1 MHTGTPRCTCIVDMN
16 KKIFA
21 QLLGY
26 SQNDLDKITQSYI
39 LETFGVEVDRCDTLE
54 QYVEAIDVACLH
66 KYFSK
71 YWENDIKKWKYSG
84 LALVEEVNSLKP
96 RAVLDV
102 GCGYN
107 EFRGKIDNLI
117 GIDPYNDRADLQVST
132 LEYRTTQKFDV
143 IMCLGSINFGSR
155 DKIIAEVGR
164 CVDLLADGGTMFF
177 RVNPGVQHN
186 KPEAKWIEFFAWNV
200 PFIIE
205 LSEIFNLKVLDIRD
219 DSNQRKYFIYRK
231 VK

>member
-1 MHTGTPRCTCIVDMN
+1 MN

-26 SQNDLDKITQSYI
+26 SQNDLDKVTQPYI
-39 LETFGVEVDRCDTLE
+39 LETFGVEVNRCDTLE
-54 QYVEAIDVACLH
+54 QYAEAIDVACLH

-84 LALVEEVNSLKP
+84 LALIDEVNSLRP

-107 EFRGKIDNLI
+107 EFKGKIDNLI
-117 GIDPYNDRADLQVST
+117 GIDPYNDKADIQVST

-143 IMCLGSINFGSR
+143 MLCLGSVNFGSR
-155 DKIIAEVGR
+155 DKIISEVGR
-164 CVDLLADGGTMFF
+164 CVDLLEDGGTMFF

>member
-1 MHTGTPRCTCIVDMN
+1 MN

-21 QLLGY
+21 QLLGH
-26 SQNDLDKITQSYI
+26 SQNDLDKITQPYI

-54 QYVEAIDVACLH
+54 QYAEAIDVACLH

-84 LALVEEVNSLKP
+84 LALVDEVNSLKP

-107 EFRGKIDNLI
+107 EFRGKIDNLT
-117 GIDPYNDRADLQVST
+117 GIDPYNERADLLVST
-132 LEYRTTQKFDV
+132 LDYKTDQKFDV
-143 IMCLGSINFGSR
+143 MLCLGSINFGDR

>member
-1 MHTGTPRCTCIVDMN
+1 MN

-21 QLLGY
+21 QLLGH
-26 SQNDLDKITQSYI
+26 SQNELDKISQPYI
-39 LETFGVEVDRCDTLE
+39 LETFGVEVDRCNTLE
-54 QYVEAIDVACLH
+54 QYAEAISIACLH

-84 LALVEEVNSLKP
+84 LALVDEVNSLKP

-107 EFRGKIDNLI
+107 EFKGKIDNLL
-117 GIDPYNDRADLQVST
+117 GIDPYNDKADLQVST

-155 DKIIAEVGR
+155 DKIIAEIGK
-164 CVDLLADGGTMFF
+164 CVDLLANGGTMFF

-205 LSEIFNLKVLDIRD
+205 LSEMFNLKVLDIRD
-219 DSNQRKYFIYRK
+219 DSNQRKYFVFRK
-231 VK
+231 KLTNL

>member
-1 MHTGTPRCTCIVDMN
+1 MN

-21 QLLGY
+21 QLLGH
-26 SQNDLDKITQSYI
+26 SQNDLDKVTQPYI

-54 QYVEAIDVACLH
+54 QYAEAIDVACLH
-66 KYFSK
+66 NYFSK

-84 LALVEEVNSLKP
+84 LALIDEVNSLKP

-117 GIDPYNDRADLQVST
+117 GIDPYNSQADHEVGT
-132 LEYRTTQKFDV
+132 LEYRTDQKFDV

-155 DKIIAEVGR
+155 DKILAEIGR
-164 CVDLLADGGTMFF
+164 CVDLLEDGGTMFF
-177 RVNPGVQHN
+177 RVNPGVQHD
-186 KPEAKWIEFFAWNV
+186 KPEAKWIEFFAWYV

>member
-1 MHTGTPRCTCIVDMN
+1 MN

-21 QLLGY
+21 QLLRH
-26 SQNDLDKITQSYI
+26 SQNDLNKITQPYI
-39 LETFGVEVDRCDTLE
+39 LETFGVEVERCDTLE
-54 QYVEAIDVACLH
+54 QYTDAIDNACLH

-71 YWENDIKKWKYSG
+71 YWQNDMKKWKYSG
-84 LALVEEVNSLKP
+84 VALIDEVNSLKP

-107 EFRGKIDNLI
+107 EFKGKIDNLI

-132 LEYRTTQKFDV
+132 LDYNTAQTFDV

-155 DKIIAEVGR
+155 EKIIAEVGR

-177 RVNPGVQHN
+177 RVNPGVQHD

-205 LSEIFNLKVLDIRD
+205 LSEIFNLTVLDIRD
-219 DSNQRKYFIYRK
+219 DSNQRKYFVLTKKLARLGK
-231 VK
+231 

>member
-1 MHTGTPRCTCIVDMN
+1 MN

-26 SQNDLDKITQSYI
+26 SQNALDKVTQPYI
-39 LETFGVEVDRCDTLE
+39 LETFGVEVARCDTLE
-54 QYVEAIDVACLH
+54 QYTDAINDASLDR
-66 KYFSK
+66 YFSK
-71 YWENDIKKWKYSG
+71 YWQNDIKKWKYSG

-107 EFRGKIDNLI
+107 EFRGKINNLI
-117 GIDPYNDRADLQVST
+117 GIDPYNNKADLKVGT
-132 LEYRTTQKFDV
+132 LEYKTDQKFDV
-143 IMCLGSINFGSR
+143 ILCLGSVNFGSR

-164 CVDLLADGGTMFF
+164 CVGLLANGGTMFF
-177 RVNPGVQHN
+177 RVNPGVQHD
-186 KPEAKWIEFFAWNV
+186 KPEADWIEFFAWNV

-205 LSEIFNLKVLDIRD
+205 LSEMYNLKILDIRD
-219 DSNQRKYFIYRK
+219 DTNQRKYFIYRK
-231 VK
+231 VQ

>member
-1 MHTGTPRCTCIVDMN
+1 MN

-26 SQNDLDKITQSYI
+26 SQNDLDKVTQPYI
-39 LETFGVEVDRCDTLE
+39 LETFGVEVARCDTLE

-71 YWENDIKKWKYSG
+71 YWENDIKKYSG

-107 EFRGKIDNLI
+107 EFRGKINNLI
-117 GIDPYNDRADLQVST
+117 GIDPYNDKADHEVGT
-132 LEYRTTQKFDV
+132 LEYRTDQKFDV

-155 DKIIAEVGR
+155 DKILAEIGR
-164 CVDLLADGGTMFF
+164 CVDLLEDGGTMFF

>member
-1 MHTGTPRCTCIVDMN
+1 MN

-21 QLLGY
+21 QLLGH
-26 SQNDLDKITQSYI
+26 SQNNLDKITQPYI
-39 LETFGVEVDRCDTLE
+39 LETFGVEVARCDTLE
-54 QYVEAIDVACLH
+54 QYAEAIDVACLH

-84 LALVEEVNSLKP
+84 LALVDEVNSLKP

-117 GIDPYNDRADLQVST
+117 GIDPYNDQADHEVST
-132 LEYRTTQKFDV
+132 LEYRTNQKFDV
-143 IMCLGSINFGSR
+143 IMCLGSINFGSK
-155 DKIIAEVGR
+155 DKILAEIGR

-186 KPEAKWIEFFAWNV
+186 KPEANWIEFFAWNV

>member
-1 MHTGTPRCTCIVDMN
+1 MN

-21 QLLGY
+21 QLLVH
-26 SQNDLDKITQSYI
+26 SENDLNKITQPYI
-39 LETFGVEVDRCDTLE
+39 MEIFGVEVGRCDTLE
-54 QYVEAIDVACLH
+54 QYAEAIDVACLH

-84 LALVEEVNSLKP
+84 LALVDEVNSLKP

-117 GIDPYNDRADLQVST
+117 GIDPYNDQADLQVST
-132 LEYRTTQKFDV
+132 LEYRTNQKFDV
-143 IMCLGSINFGSR
+143 IMCLGSVNFGSR
-155 DKIIAEVGR
+155 DKIIAEMGR
-164 CVDLLADGGTMFF
+164 CVDLLEDGGTMFF
-177 RVNPGVQHN
+177 RVNPGVQHD

-205 LSEIFNLKVLDIRD
+205 LSEIFNLKILDIRD

-231 VK
+231 LK

>member
-1 MHTGTPRCTCIVDMN
+1 MHTETPRCTCIVNMN

-21 QLLGY
+21 QLLSY
-26 SQNDLDKITQSYI
+26 SQNNIDKITQPYI
-39 LETFGVEVDRCDTLE
+39 KEKFGVDVKRCDTIE
-54 QYVEAIDVACLH
+54 QYVEVIDDACLH

-71 YWENDIKKWKYSG
+71 YWQNDMKKWKYSG
-84 LALVEEVNSLKP
+84 LALINEVNALKP

-107 EFRGKIDNLI
+107 EFKGKIDNLI
-117 GIDPYNDRADLQVST
+117 GIDPYNDKADIQVST

-143 IMCLGSINFGSR
+143 MLCLGSVNFGSR
-155 DKIIAEVGR
+155 DKIISEVGR
-164 CVDLLADGGTMFF
+164 CVDLLEDGGTMFF

>member
-1 MHTGTPRCTCIVDMN
+1 MN

-21 QLLGY
+21 QLLGHN
-26 SQNDLDKITQSYI
+26 QNEIEKITQPYV

-54 QYVEAIDVACLH
+54 QYVEAIDDACLH

-71 YWENDIKKWKYSG
+71 YWQNDIKKWKYSG
-84 LALVEEVNSLKP
+84 LALVDEVNSLRP

-107 EFRGKIDNLI
+107 EFKGKIDNLI
-117 GIDPYNDRADLQVST
+117 GIDPYNDKADIQVST

-143 IMCLGSINFGSR
+143 MLCLGSVNFGSR
-155 DKIIAEVGR
+155 DKIISEVGR
-164 CVDLLADGGTMFF
+164 CVDLLEDGGTMFF